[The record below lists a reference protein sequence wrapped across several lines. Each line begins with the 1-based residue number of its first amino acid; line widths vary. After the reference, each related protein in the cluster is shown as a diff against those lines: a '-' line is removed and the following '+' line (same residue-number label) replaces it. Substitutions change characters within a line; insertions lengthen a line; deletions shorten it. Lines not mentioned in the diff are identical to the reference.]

1 MYEVEGCLCSP
12 DSDNDTIDLNDLSEY
27 YQNFTAG
34 LDAEDF
40 DWWNVLH
47 VSTVVVST
55 LTILLNTLSMLAMM
69 CIRAAMSANLRI
81 ISSLTLSDLFSLC
94 ICRRR
99 QCKLTLCRPCAYT
112 RK

>member
-69 CIRAAMSANLRI
+69 CIRAATSANLRI

-99 QCKLTLCRPCAYT
+99 QCKLTLCRP
-112 RK
+112 